1 MAAIAT
7 LKALLSLDNKAF
19 KAGMR
24 ESTGLTKGFQSAMAQ
39 VGRTLGVAF
48 SAAAIVQGAK
58 AIASW
63 AGNIS
68 EAAQNAGIATEV
80 MMGLN
85 RVAIQNGLELGDVSK
100 LLAKVA
106 NTTASAA
113 RGEDEYAKKLRTVG
127 LSYEKL
133 ITLNPAEQLQE
144 VARAAVASG
153 MPLEALAEIFEER
166 LGPRAVS
173 MLKDIAQN
181 GLPAVSKAAGDA
193 ADSAEKLGDMF
204 ARVFDSV
211 KTTALSV
218 GGWLHEG
225 MADAVAIVDGAT
237 RRMQG
242 MGIKRLNP
250 VEWGKAAAYSAK
262 ERAGVNASTEQT
274 SKDKAAQESKDRTA
288 ALQRE
293 ADKARAK
300 KIADIDAET
309 QAIADKRKGGLEKMA
324 AEQEAIEA
332 KLAKRMADTQ
342 DQAVRQ
348 ALWRQLEASRKSYEE
363 RVKAFKESVEKEKE
377 EVRKGAAEKKRLLAE
392 QFATR
397 IASTTGEGINVDSMA
412 RMGGFTGASRTGMAS
427 ADRKTKLAELQVEY
441 IKESN
446 AIQKDTNALVKQIHE
461 KAYGTYESHGV

>member
-24 ESTGLTKGFQSAMAQ
+24 EATGLTKGFQSAMSQ

-48 SAAAIVQGAK
+48 SAAAVVAGAK
-58 AIASW
+58 SIADW
-63 AGNIS
+63 ASNLS
-68 EAAQNAGIATEV
+68 TAAENAGVATDI
-80 MMGLN
+80 MMAFN
-85 RVAIQNGLELGDVSK
+85 RVAIQSGLELGDVSRM
-100 LLAKVA
+100 LAKVA

-113 RGEDEYAKKLRTVG
+113 RGEEEYAKKLRNVG
-127 LSYEKL
+127 LSYQEMIK
-133 ITLNPAEQLQE
+133 LNPAEQLQA

-153 MPLEALAEIFEER
+153 TPVESLAEIFEER
-166 LGPRAVS
+166 LGPRAVK
-173 MLKDIAQN
+173 MLKAIAKD
-181 GLPAVSKAAGDA
+181 GLPAVDEAAGRT
-193 ADSAEKLGDMF
+193 ADRIEVITSRLAEMF
-204 ARVFDSV
+204 DVV
-211 KTTALSV
+211 KTKSV
-218 GGWLHEG
+218 ESLGSLERYIAKSDLFEEE
-225 MADAVAIVDGAT
+225 MANKPWYARFMPSERKDAE
-237 RRMQG
+237 Q
-242 MGIKRLNP
+242 
-250 VEWGKAAAYSAK
+250 KA
-262 ERAGVNASTEQT
+262 
-274 SKDKAAQESKDRTA
+274 ESKLTTFEGSEAAGRKREQQRQEQERIA
-288 ALQRE
+288 ALQRV
-293 ADKARAK
+293 ADQARAQ
-300 KIADIDAET
+300 KIAAIDAET
-309 QAIADKRKGGLEKMA
+309 QAIADKRKVGLEKMA

-332 KLAKRMADTQ
+332 KLAKRIADTQ
-342 DQAVRQ
+342 DQSVRQ